1 MITKEQKIIDALAGQ
16 FPIKIYPER
25 GILGK
30 LREVFDEF
38 DIKPNTLLEV
48 HSMVDLREEGGIGC
62 DIRPIGLAA
71 EDVKTAFLCS
81 ITHVRIKIGEPL
93 YEELEKYR
101 LKRIKK
107 LAAQNRFR

>member
-1 MITKEQKIIDALAGQ
+1 MITKEQKIINALAGQ
-16 FPIKIYPER
+16 FPIKVYPER
-25 GILGK
+25 EILAK

-38 DIKPNTLLEV
+38 EIKPNTLLEI

-62 DIRPIGLAA
+62 DIRPIGMAA
-71 EDVKTAFLCS
+71 EDVKTAMLCS
-81 ITHVRIKIGEPL
+81 ITHFRIKIGEPF

-101 LKRIKK
+101 AKRIRK